1 MEIEAVQELMAACHE
16 AKRIT
21 ELLPK
26 LPKGMTPRHI
36 GVIDAI
42 HGLSREGD
50 VCVSAVSARLG
61 ITRPSVTR
69 LIGELEQLGAVG
81 KQVDTNDKRVVWVS
95 LTALGQQYYDFYVFG
110 YHSFLAE
117 CFEELDPA
125 DLCTTAET
133 IRRVYQIMRKR
144 PMESL
149 RLRKTEPQEK
159 EQSS

>member
-1 MEIEAVQELMAACHE
+1 MAACHE

-61 ITRPSVTR
+61 ITQPQCDPPDWGV
-69 LIGELEQLGAVG
+69 GAACAVG

-149 RLRKTEPQEK
+149 RLRQDRTTGEGAIKLI
-159 EQSS
+159 

>member
-42 HGLSREGD
+42 HGLTREGD

-69 LIGELEQLGAVG
+69 LI
-81 KQVDTNDKRVVWVS
+81 WSS
-95 LTALGQQYYDFYVFG
+95 LVRWANRWTRTINGSFG
-110 YHSFLAE
+110 FL
-117 CFEELDPA
+117 
-125 DLCTTAET
+125 
-133 IRRVYQIMRKR
+133 
-144 PMESL
+144 
-149 RLRKTEPQEK
+149 
-159 EQSS
+159 

>member
-69 LIGELEQLGAVG
+69 LIGELEQLGAV
-81 KQVDTNDKRVVWVS
+81 
-95 LTALGQQYYDFYVFG
+95 FG

-144 PMESL
+144 PMESI

>member
-50 VCVSAVSARLG
+50 VCVRANRR
-61 ITRPSVTR
+61 TRTINGS
-69 LIGELEQLGAVG
+69 
-81 KQVDTNDKRVVWVS
+81 
-95 LTALGQQYYDFYVFG
+95 FG
-110 YHSFLAE
+110 FL
-117 CFEELDPA
+117 
-125 DLCTTAET
+125 
-133 IRRVYQIMRKR
+133 
-144 PMESL
+144 
-149 RLRKTEPQEK
+149 
-159 EQSS
+159 

>member
-36 GVIDAI
+36 GVID
-42 HGLSREGD
+42 

-81 KQVDTNDKRVVWVS
+81 KQADTNDKRVVWVS

-159 EQSS
+159 E

>member
-81 KQVDTNDKRVVWVS
+81 KQADTNDKRVVWVS
-95 LTALGQQYYDFYVFG
+95 LTALGQ
-110 YHSFLAE
+110 
-117 CFEELDPA
+117 
-125 DLCTTAET
+125 
-133 IRRVYQIMRKR
+133 
-144 PMESL
+144 
-149 RLRKTEPQEK
+149 
-159 EQSS
+159 

>member
-1 MEIEAVQELMAACHE
+1 MSVLA
-16 AKRIT
+16 
-21 ELLPK
+21 
-26 LPKGMTPRHI
+26 
-36 GVIDAI
+36 
-42 HGLSREGD
+42 LSVPDWG
-50 VCVSAVSARLG
+50 S
-61 ITRPSVTR
+61 TRPSVTR

-81 KQVDTNDKRVVWVS
+81 KQADTNDKRVVWVS

-159 EQSS
+159 E